1 MNYVNRKQKQMNMKQ
16 KASRLSLTV
25 ENILS
30 VKAAIRILEEILAD
44 YNRGA

>member
-25 ENILS
+25 SDVKS
-30 VKAAIRILEEILAD
+30 VKSAIRVLDEILGSD
-44 YNRGA
+44 Y